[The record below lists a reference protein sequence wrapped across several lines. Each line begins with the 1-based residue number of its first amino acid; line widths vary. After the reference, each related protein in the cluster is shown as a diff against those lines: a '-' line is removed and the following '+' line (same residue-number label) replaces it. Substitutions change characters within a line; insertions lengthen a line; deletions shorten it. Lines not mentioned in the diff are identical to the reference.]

1 MATLRPRG
9 GVEEAPALPNEPT
22 IPTKRQARGGDGAR
36 GAAGSLGQD
45 PARWRWPRPARRE
58 EQREERAS
66 MRDPSEGGEG
76 SQGEAFFDP
85 GPAAHGWV
93 CTKTELEAG
102 RVA

>member
-1 MATLRPRG
+1 
-9 GVEEAPALPNEPT
+9 
-22 IPTKRQARGGDGAR
+22 
-36 GAAGSLGQD
+36 
-45 PARWRWPRPARRE
+45 
-58 EQREERAS
+58 